1 MVTTYWP
8 QLDPIRH
15 EEKNNQAINGKKI
28 EIMKLILP
36 GRFQVS
42 QAEKEGSR
50 WKTLAVAD
58 DVCIWALK
66 DGRIWWGSGVV
77 QEQLGV
83 EG

>member
-1 MVTTYWP
+1 
-8 QLDPIRH
+8 
-15 EEKNNQAINGKKI
+15 
-28 EIMKLILP
+28 MKLILP